1 MQNGLRRNLLSFAV
15 LLAAGCSSMQPVHKE
30 NMVGTYVQL
39 PASAC
44 AEHSTLAMSKGK
56 PGERMVCEMIEP
68 VGSHV
73 PKCLCR
79 DEGLIAQQRQES
91 QDALRAMDP
100 NAQVCGGVAG
110 NCTLNAVIR

>member
-1 MQNGLRRNLLSFAV
+1 MNTDLRRNLLAFAV

-30 NMVGTYVQL
+30 NMVGTYVQM

-44 AEHSTLAMSKGK
+44 AEHSTIAMSKGK

-79 DEGLIAQQRQES
+79 DEALIAQQREQG
-91 QDALRAMDP
+91 QDAQRRMDP
-100 NAQVCGGVAG
+100 NAQVCGGAAG
-110 NCTLNAVIR
+110 NCTSGNGR